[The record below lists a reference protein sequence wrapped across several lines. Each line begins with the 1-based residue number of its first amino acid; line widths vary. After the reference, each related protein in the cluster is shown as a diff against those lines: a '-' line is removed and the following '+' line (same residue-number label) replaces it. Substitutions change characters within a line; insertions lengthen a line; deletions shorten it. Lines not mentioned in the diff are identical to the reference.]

1 MRTWTREEAITE
13 LLRGR
18 MTLVGPTTARE
29 LARSLSIAESEADA
43 AMIALESDGAVLRGS
58 FTGSPELEWCDRRL
72 LARIHRY
79 TLNRLRAEIEPVSPA
94 DFTRFL
100 FAWQHV
106 SNKLTGIDGLRAIL
120 HQLDGFEVPAAA
132 WERFVLPA
140 RVDRYEASLLD
151 LLCLSGEFGWAQV
164 SSGIALF
171 PREHCAAWLS
181 VAQAILPALSP
192 DALAILDLLRAGG
205 ATFLEQSDALDELVN
220 AGLITSD
227 GFVGRRSAGRW
238 SLLPDPAADVDV
250 QARAFLRRHGI
261 VFRRMLTRE
270 SNAAPWRDLA
280 RVYRR
285 LEARGEIR
293 GGRFVNGMSGEQF
306 ALPEAVERLREIRRT
321 GPDGKLVVVSAADPL
336 NLAGILTPDD
346 RVRAI
351 PANRIAYRDGVAV
364 SVMEGDFLRPL
375 ASMEPTVAFEA
386 ATALAGRR
394 VPVSAG
400 YVGR

>member
-1 MRTWTREEAITE
+1 M
-13 LLRGR
+13 
-18 MTLVGPTTARE
+18 
-29 LARSLSIAESEADA
+29 
-43 AMIALESDGAVLRGS
+43 
-58 FTGSPELEWCDRRL
+58 
-72 LARIHRY
+72 
-79 TLNRLRAEIEPVSPA
+79 NRLRAEIEPVSPA

-106 SNKLTGIDGLRAIL
+106 TNKLTGVDGLRAIL

-132 WERFVLPA
+132 WERFVLPV
-140 RVDRYEASLLD
+140 RIDRYDPSQLD

-192 DALAILDLLRAGG
+192 DALAIIDRLRAGG
-205 ATFLEQSDALDELVN
+205 ASFLEQSDALDELVN

-238 SLLPDPAADVDV
+238 SLLPDPTADVDV
-250 QARAFLRRHGI
+250 QARAFLRRYGI

-270 SNAAPWRDLA
+270 SNAAPWRELA
-280 RVYRR
+280 RIYRR

-321 GPDGKLVVVSAADPL
+321 ERDGKLIIINAADPL

-351 PANRIAYRDGVAV
+351 PANRIA
-364 SVMEGDFLRPL
+364 
-375 ASMEPTVAFEA
+375 
-386 ATALAGRR
+386 
-394 VPVSAG
+394 
-400 YVGR
+400 